1 MPNYS
6 SSSVSTVDWA
16 MGFDANDS
24 LFNSDSSPSVYTT
37 TGSHTVKKRNLLEN
51 LAMPSESI
59 SFTPSPP
66 PIDDFLTLV
75 NSKKRAYTNSSL
87 SSISSDA
94 GSYLPHQTPSPQ
106 LDHTHYKYGSIRARP
121 LFNFKYND
129 ASIWTHSSSNS
140 VHSLLNNSSFDTNVV
155 NKFFVKETKPRTDT
169 MGQRSRCSST
179 STTSST
185 TSVRPFQL
193 LDKSSQI
200 TYDVTMRHLSQLL
213 AKSSGKSATID
224 DVLHGIDTGNVNI
237 EW

>member
-6 SSSVSTVDWA
+6 SSSVATVDWA

-24 LFNSDSSPSVYTT
+24 LFNSESSPSVYTT
-37 TGSHTVKKRNLLEN
+37 GSQTVKKRNLLEN
-51 LAMPSESI
+51 LAIPSDSI
-59 SFTPSPP
+59 SPTPSPP
-66 PIDDFLTLV
+66 PFQDFITLV
-75 NSKKRAYTNSSL
+75 NTKKRAYTNSSL
-87 SSISSDA
+87 SSISSDG

-106 LDHTHYKYGSIRARP
+106 LDHTHYKYGTIRARP

-129 ASIWTHSSSNS
+129 ASIWTQSSSNS

-155 NKFFVKETKPRTDT
+155 NKFFVKETKPSTDT
-169 MGQRSRCSST
+169 VAQRSRCSST

-213 AKSSGKSATID
+213 AKGSGKSATID